1 MADLLEKLCNACH
14 YLESEKATERKKS
27 FQQIKNLL
35 LNEKVCVKIM
45 ILG

>member
-35 LNEKVCVKIM
+35 LNEKVFIENMV
-45 ILG
+45 LG